1 MASAK
6 VLSNSAVSSHKQA
19 LEAGKRRTLVMEL
32 EEFRKKKAAK
42 AAARSQPRGAD
53 SAVHKKQAPENGQVQ
68 LSNSAGADAGT
79 RIDPVAQASGFLD
92 HNDKSYGLAHASAPE
107 SVALTQVDF
116 QSYNVRPHVF
126 LRM

>member
-19 LEAGKRRTLVMEL
+19 LEAGKRRL